1 VNNQVKVG
9 PGWGLAGVLLVLL
22 VASIIMCVGWNV
34 GLYGAGIVDHKI
46 NLATG
51 FGLAVCGLILG
62 VVLGG
67 RNNS

>member
-1 VNNQVKVG
+1 
-9 PGWGLAGVLLVLL
+9 
-22 VASIIMCVGWNV
+22 MCVGWNV
-34 GLYGAGIVDHKI
+34 GLYGADIVDHKI